1 MAELL
6 GIVKGHHGAIIVESE
21 VGKGTTIRVLFPVPK
36 EAKTQPVQIMNII
49 EPKSPASDSVGR
61 RKTILLIE
69 DEELVRGMV
78 HNRLELLGYDTI
90 AAVDGEEG
98 VRIFRERLNEID
110 LVLLDFAMPRIN
122 GAEAFEELVR
132 IKPEVKVILSSGYT
146 EDVVAKSFPGPK
158 PAGFLSKPYKLEA
171 LKAELDRLLGIVG

>member
-1 MAELL
+1 M
-6 GIVKGHHGAIIVESE
+6 
-21 VGKGTTIRVLFPVPK
+21 
-36 EAKTQPVQIMNII
+36 
-49 EPKSPASDSVGR
+49 
-61 RKTILLIE
+61 
-69 DEELVRGMV
+69 
-78 HNRLELLGYDTI
+78 
-90 AAVDGEEG
+90 
-98 VRIFRERLNEID
+98 
-110 LVLLDFAMPRIN
+110 LLDFAMPRIN